1 MKVTNK
7 LKYLG
12 NGWRRVSTGGS
23 SDPLWGVKV
32 FVGQTQPTPIFHIF
46 RGFRP
51 LHFQLG
57 CGAAAGAGAGAVG
70 ASTFFPGARAA
81 GALCI

>member
-12 NGWRRVSTGGS
+12 NGGTRVSTGGS
-23 SDPLWGVKV
+23 SDPLWGVK
-32 FVGQTQPTPIFHIF
+32 FLLGGPTPIFHIL

-51 LHFQLG
+51 PLFQCG
-57 CGAAAGAGAGAVG
+57 CGAAAGAGAVG
-70 ASTFFPGARAA
+70 VSTFFPKPEPLEA
-81 GALCI
+81 GAL